1 MALLGDLEANAPA
14 ITIRT
19 KPRKKPFLFEGFDR
33 LGGRSP
39 RGNLKTSERGWRA
52 RNAVGARK
60 KPQASP
66 LRRSQGGRQVLTTRR
81 APYMDKEFGNF
92 VRAA

>member
-19 KPRKKPFLFEGFDR
+19 KPRKKPFLLKGFDG
-33 LGGRSP
+33 LGRRSP
-39 RGNLKTSERGWRA
+39 RGNLKAGERGWRA
-52 RNAVGARK
+52 RHAVCARK

-66 LRRSQGGRQVLTTRR
+66 LRRSQGGRQVLTPRR
-81 APYMDKEFGNF
+81 APNMDKEFGDF